1 MRNLCY
7 FIKEACIS
15 LKRNLSTSI
24 GSTITIFLSLFLIG
38 LFFITNIMV
47 EAVVDSIENKVSI
60 TAYVSDDASDEDIQE
75 LMDYIQELEY
85 VDTVSFTDKDG
96 AVERARQT
104 IDADTLDTIGDDDDL
119 KEILPR
125 SIDVDLTDPQQVEL
139 VASQIE
145 ANETFIAIC
154 DEPDDP
160 SDSIQYGQRSVERLF
175 SLTNIVRYAAI
186 AVVVLLVFVT
196 LVFIN
201 NTIRLAIMA
210 RRREI
215 SIMRLVGATKN
226 FIRGPFVMEGIIQ
239 ALIGSAL
246 AILTLWLLEGF
257 VSPYLTGVISWL
269 PTEISSTQFLGVS
282 LILTI
287 IGLLIGLF
295 GSALAMR
302 RYLKV

>member
-175 SLTNIVRYAAI
+175 SLTNIIRYAAI